1 MNSKDTAVLETRVGG
16 ASQTMQDIQSIK
28 DSLRDLKQET
38 LELNAAKAQQDAQVQ
53 KNKASLNAY
62 EKQLADANRTIVTAT
77 EKNKELTTKLTD
89 LEKKNQQG
97 SDQWNK
103 LTSSITENNAKI
115 NEAETVIKDV
125 TVKHNQ
131 LLSVQK
137 EEINTRNGLSK
148 QIREN
153 NQKVKEQV
161 VEMNRLNG
169 TLDIT
174 EMSYSQLSA
183 KSMQLRRELNNTSR
197 AANPEQWDKLDKELG
212 DVERQMDK
220 VRAGSKRTSN
230 EMNGLKGVVS
240 KVSLAIKGFIIYEA
254 LRYLKDLV
262 VAAFN
267 VRKEFAKY
275 GVTLENALQS
285 HLKSVIAMRML
296 KDLALQT
303 TFEFDQLTESYI
315 KMVNRGIIPSKNEII
330 KLGDLAESQGKS
342 MDQLVEG
349 LLDAQTGEFERLKE
363 FGIRASKEGDKVKF
377 SFRGVTTEVQFT
389 DKAIKDYIISLGNL
403 EGVQG
408 TMKVQM
414 SELTGLSSNLSDEW
428 KQLLNSLGELLEPV
442 FKEILKFTTALINS
456 SKELID
462 YLGLVISTKRKL
474 KNLEEGVAV
483 NAYDDTLNQVDFM
496 VEKLVKKGMDKRK
509 ATELSVNAL
518 RKQINSELVKEQETL
533 NNLENKLFY
542 GLISK
547 NDKYLKSTRSR
558 VSTLNAEITA
568 LDDKLSSVSGSGGTD
583 RDTKKELS
591 EFKSAMDIRLQEM
604 DNAHQLE
611 LAKLKKNKLELS
623 QTEEEYNIGVLK
635 SEKEYQS
642 KRIIALDEYK
652 KKTTDPK
659 TLAKIAKLN
668 ADAQNDML
676 TAEQKQGGELL
687 SIAKSNRDKLL
698 ALEET
703 SYKTQLTVFQKQLAE
718 KGITQEQFNALVL
731 ALETSS
737 TDQRLKIAQ
746 GYLADVVSVE
756 NITGTEKAKAVTD
769 ANSLVLDADL
779 KAAQARAAQQKALQ
793 DLVKDFKGEFK
804 LTTVGEDTALQ
815 LKVLEDTYTARK
827 EMAVKAN
834 MDTADLDAAY
844 EKAKTNIVQ
853 TEEDKRNQIKQQY
866 GLLSMQEQFNIENE
880 LLKQQYDAGLI
891 NEEDFQKAKN
901 KIKTDYL
908 KKSFDYYS
916 GLVSGAFGA
925 LQDAEMA
932 NIDAK
937 YDVEIER
944 AQGNTEEVA
953 RLENEKEKKKLEV
966 QKKYADVN
974 FAIKASEIIAN
985 TAVAIMKALAELGP
999 IAGPIAAALMG
1010 VTGAAQLVTANA
1022 ERNKIKNMTV
1032 GGTGSSSAS
1041 GGGTRTVTGL
1051 ASGGYMPVTRAQD
1064 GANYM
1069 AAYDPGRRG
1078 FVSQPTVL
1086 VGESGPEFVVSNA
1099 GINNPTVRPLIDL
1112 IDSSQRA
1119 GTIRTVDL
1127 NQIMR
1132 TRMAGFAS
1140 GGFTTVTE
1148 TSTPDVPSV
1157 SGTTNTTP
1165 VDNRILNELIYLLR
1179 SLNTNG
1185 VRAWL
1190 VYSQFEK
1197 AKAKLEQSQKI
1208 GSK

>member
-38 LELNAAKAQQDAQVQ
+38 LELNAAKAQQDAQIQ

-62 EKQLADANRTIVTAT
+62 EKQLADANRTIVTST

-103 LTSSITENNAKI
+103 LTSSITENNSKI

-131 LLSVQK
+131 LLAVQK
-137 EEINTRNGLSK
+137 EEIGTRNGLSK

-197 AANPEQWDKLDKELG
+197 AANPEQWDLLNRELG
-212 DVERQMDK
+212 QVETQMDK
-220 VRAGSKRTSN
+220 VRAGTRETGN
-230 EMNGLKGVVS
+230 EMNGFKGMMD
-240 KVSLAIKGFIIYEA
+240 KVSFAIKAFILIRVVDW
-254 LRYLKDLV
+254 LRD
-262 VAAFN
+262 VATGAFN
-267 VRKEFAKY
+267 TRKEFAKY
-275 GVTLENALQS
+275 EAVLRNSLQS
-285 HLKSVIAMRML
+285 SDRAARAMGML
-296 KDLALQT
+296 RDLAKDT
-303 TFEFDQLTESYI
+303 PFQLDELTQAYI
-315 KMVNRGIIPSKNEII
+315 KMINRGLNPTRAEIV
-330 KLGDLAESQGKS
+330 KLGDVAASQGKS
-342 MDQLVEG
+342 LDMLIEAM
-349 LLDAQTGEFERLKE
+349 LDASTGEFERLKE
-363 FGIRASKEGDKVKF
+363 FGIKARKEGENVKF
-377 SFRGVTTEVQFT
+377 TFKGITTEVKYT
-389 DKAIKDYIISLGNL
+389 EDAISDYILSLGTL
-403 EGVQG
+403 TGVQG
-408 TMKVQM
+408 GMAVQM
-414 SELTGLSSNLSDEW
+414 EELEGKTSNLSDTWKEFLNTLGTLVEPAAKKVLGFLTDMLGGVRDGIAGLRQLRQEARTTDSSAAYDNTGSQFDTMVASLVKNGMEKKEAIERSIKAMRKTSEADLQDAESQLAAFEKKYGSNTPNKKLQEQQEQIRTNIAIFKAELDALNDKAKDAAGSGTAGPTDKELK
-428 KQLLNSLGELLEPV
+428 KQL
-442 FKEILKFTTALINS
+442 T
-456 SKELID
+456 
-462 YLGLVISTKRKL
+462 
-474 KNLEEGVAV
+474 
-483 NAYDDTLNQVDFM
+483 
-496 VEKLVKKGMDKRK
+496 
-509 ATELSVNAL
+509 
-518 RKQINSELVKEQETL
+518 
-533 NNLENKLFY
+533 
-542 GLISK
+542 
-547 NDKYLKSTRSR
+547 
-558 VSTLNAEITA
+558 
-568 LDDKLSSVSGSGGTD
+568 
-583 RDTKKELS
+583 

-746 GYLADVVSVE
+746 GYLTDVVSVE

-793 DLVKDFKGEFK
+793 DLVKDFKSEFK

-815 LKVLEDTYTARK
+815 LKALEASYQARK

-853 TEEDKRNQIKQQY
+853 TEEEKRNQIKQQY
-866 GLLSMQEQFNIENE
+866 GLGSANDQFNIEMD
-880 LLKQQYDAGLI
+880 LLKRQYDQGLI
-891 NEEDFQKAKN
+891 NEEQFLKAKN
-901 KIKTDYL
+901 KLKIKYL
-908 KKSFDYYS
+908 KASFDYYS

-932 NIDAK
+932 SIDAK

-1010 VTGAAQLVTANA
+1010 VTGAAQLITANA

-1041 GGGTRTVTGL
+1041 GGTRTVTGL

-1140 GGFTTVTE
+1140 GGFTTAPE

>member
-103 LTSSITENNAKI
+103 LTGSITENNAKI

-137 EEINTRNGLSK
+137 EEISTRNGLSK

-197 AANPEQWDKLDKELG
+197 AANPEQWDLLNRELG
-212 DVERQMDK
+212 QVETQMDK
-220 VRAGSKRTSN
+220 VRAGTRETGN
-230 EMNGLKGVVS
+230 EMNGFKGMMD
-240 KVSLAIKGFIIYEA
+240 KVSFAIKAFILIRVVDW
-254 LRYLKDLV
+254 LRD
-262 VAAFN
+262 VATGAFN
-267 VRKEFAKY
+267 TRKEFAKY
-275 GVTLENALQS
+275 EAVLRNSLQS
-285 HLKSVIAMRML
+285 SDRAARAMGML
-296 KDLALQT
+296 RDLAKNT
-303 TFEFDQLTESYI
+303 PFQLDELTQAYI
-315 KMVNRGIIPSKNEII
+315 KMINRGLNPTRAEIV
-330 KLGDLAESQGKS
+330 KLGDTAASQGKS
-342 MDQLVEG
+342 LDMLIEAM
-349 LLDAQTGEFERLKE
+349 LDASTGEFERLKE
-363 FGIRASKEGDKVKF
+363 FGIKARKEGENVKF
-377 SFRGVTTEVQFT
+377 TFKGITTEVKYT
-389 DKAIKDYIISLGNL
+389 DEAINDYILSLGTL
-403 EGVQG
+403 TGVQG
-408 TMKVQM
+408 GMAVQM
-414 SELTGLSSNLSDEW
+414 EELEGKTSNLSDTW
-428 KQLLNSLGELLEPV
+428 KEFLNSLGAAVEPLLKPTLDFLTEALT
-442 FKEILKFTTALINS
+442 KIRAGIIGIKQLNDERRTTDA
-456 SKELID
+456 
-462 YLGLVISTKRKL
+462 
-474 KNLEEGVAV
+474 A
-483 NAYDDTLNQVDFM
+483 NAYDNTTQQVDVM
-496 VEKLVKKGMDKRK
+496 VAKLVKNGMKKKEAIELSISAMRKQSDADLKQATKDVAELEKKYGQNSPDKRIK
-509 ATELSVNAL
+509 SQQEQLWTKIAVFRAEIDAL
-518 RKQINSELVKEQETL
+518 
-533 NNLENKLFY
+533 
-542 GLISK
+542 
-547 NDKYLKSTRSR
+547 NDKAKDAT
-558 VSTLNAEITA
+558 
-568 LDDKLSSVSGSGGTD
+568 GSGTAGPTD
-583 RDTKKELS
+583 KELKKQLS

-611 LAKLKKNKLELS
+611 LAKLKKNKLQLY

-793 DLVKDFKGEFK
+793 DLVKDFKSEFK

-866 GLLSMQEQFNIENE
+866 GLLSMQEQFDIENE

-1010 VTGAAQLVTANA
+1010 VTGAAQLITANA

-1140 GGFTTVTE
+1140 GGFTTAPE

-1157 SGTTNTTP
+1157 STTTNTTP
-1165 VDNRILNELIYLLR
+1165 VDNRILNELITLLR
-1179 SLNTNG
+1179 SLNEYG
-1185 VRAWL
+1185 IDARV
-1190 VYSQFEK
+1190 VYSQLQKVKNTIEK
-1197 AKAKLEQSQKI
+1197 SKKI
-1208 GSK
+1208 GSKG